1 MTLPPLLSDLAPLA
15 RGVLRDLRAWPE
27 RGPRLVD
34 ELECVV
40 SVLLAIAFA
49 HALEVRHVG
58 WAAFSAYMVMRS
70 HVWQSFK
77 RGGLR
82 VIGTAAGAAA
92 AWALAPLVL
101 HSLWLTGFALFLIGL
116 ATFYLMMVSP
126 RGYAWLFTGL
136 TFAMVLVDGLR
147 HPEEIAAFAQTR
159 FVEVTA
165 GTAACLVVS
174 ALSTL
179 LVRRHLRSG
188 FHPGY
193 DWWVDRLIPWHAVAF
208 VHALQG
214 AVALALVPLAWHFLG
229 LEALGQAAITI
240 AVVMAVPLHTLAQ
253 NRTRAKLVH
262 RFVGCAL
269 GASVATA
276 VLLLAQGSV
285 PVILLAVSLAVV
297 IGRHVENG
305 KHGIDYV
312 GTQFVLAMLVV
323 LVPDNFLAPHLEVGL
338 QRVAG
343 VLLGIALLEPVRWAI
358 RLPATAPAST
368 TSTNEPG
375 RDGGGD

>member
-1 MTLPPLLSDLAPLA
+1 MPLSRQLSDLIALA
-15 RGVLRDLRAWPE
+15 RSVLRDLRAWPV

-34 ELECVV
+34 ELECVL

-58 WAAFSAYMVMRS
+58 WAAFSGYMVMRS
-70 HVWQSFK
+70 HVWPSFK
-77 RGGLR
+77 RGALR
-82 VIGTAAGAAA
+82 VLGTVAGAAA
-92 AWALAPLVL
+92 AWALAPQALP
-101 HSLWLTGFALFLIGL
+101 SLWLTGLALFLVGL

-136 TFAMVLVDGLR
+136 TFAMVLVDGLHR
-147 HPEEIAAFAQTR
+147 PEEIAAFARTR
-159 FVEVTA
+159 VVEVAA
-165 GTAACLVVS
+165 GTAACVIVS

-188 FHPGY
+188 FQSGY
-193 DWWVDRLIPWHAVAF
+193 EWWVERLIPWHATAF
-208 VHALQG
+208 VHALQA

-240 AVVMAVPLHTLAQ
+240 AVVMAVPLHAVAA

-262 RFVGCAL
+262 RFVGCAF
-269 GASVATA
+269 GALIATG
-276 VLLLAQGSV
+276 VLLLAHGSV
-285 PVILLAVSLAVV
+285 AAILAAVVLAVV
-297 IGRHVENG
+297 IGRHIENG
-305 KHGIDYV
+305 RHGIDYV

-323 LVPDNFLAPHLEVGL
+323 LVPDNFHAPHLEVGL

-358 RLPATAPAST
+358 RLPASRAGDVSPSGQRGDA
-368 TSTNEPG
+368 
-375 RDGGGD
+375 GGD